1 MIVASGGDGEG
12 EALREG
18 FGATESEVLKA
29 ASEDLRAV
37 NVFSPRTAT
46 VLDLV
51 KHTTLV
57 VSLDSLAQL
66 HHGLSIDRRVGH
78 VGGLDGLAGVAQPLP
93 AAIATAAS
101 APQSESAGLGQ

>member
-1 MIVASGGDGEG
+1 MIVASGGDGDG

-18 FGATESEVLKA
+18 FGAAESEVLKA

-66 HHGLSIDRRVGH
+66 HHSLSIDRRVGH
-78 VGGLDGLAGVAQPLP
+78 VGGLDGLDGVAQP